1 MIEDPRIRTMADL
14 FEAWLGHLAVLGRS
28 PSTLASYRY
37 KIDAVLDPAI
47 GGLDPRSLT
56 VLGIDRL
63 YAELIAG
70 GMSPA
75 TVHHHHRILRA
86 ALSQGARWGV
96 VEANPARLASPP
108 SQRSAVGRPPSP
120 AQVRQLV
127 AFAAEGPCPR
137 LASVILLAATT
148 GMRRGELAGLRWSR
162 VDLEGCSVEVASSI
176 WQVASRWGEKLPKS
190 QQHRRV
196 PLGERTMALLTDL
209 RVETGS
215 SHDAF
220 VLSRGHGEQPFLP
233 DAITS
238 AFRRTLVSL
247 RSATGEHWPFRFH
260 DLRHFTATE
269 LFRAGHS
276 ATTVAAR
283 LGHAD
288 VAVTLRT
295 YAHDTEDQARRAGAD
310 IEREL

>member
-1 MIEDPRIRTMADL
+1 MGESEIRTMSDL

-37 KIDAVLDPAI
+37 KIDAVLDPSI
-47 GGLDPRSLT
+47 GELDPRALT

-63 YAELIAG
+63 YGELIAG

-96 VEANPARLASPP
+96 VETNPARLASPP
-108 SQRSAVGRPPSP
+108 SQRPAVGRPPTP
-120 AQVRQLV
+120 IQVRRLV
-127 AFAAEGPCPR
+127 ASAAQGPCPR

-162 VDLEGCSVEVASSI
+162 VDLDGCSVEVASSV

-190 QQHRRV
+190 QQRRRV
-196 PLGERTMALLTDL
+196 PLGERSMALLAEL
-209 RVETGS
+209 RLETGVS
-215 SHDAF
+215 EDAF
-220 VLSRGHGEQPFLP
+220 VLSRGYGEMPFLP

-238 AFRRTLVSL
+238 AFRRTLVNL
-247 RSATGEHWPFRFH
+247 RSATGESWPFRFH

-295 YAHDTEDQARRAGAD
+295 YAHDTEDQARRAASE

>member
-1 MIEDPRIRTMADL
+1 MAAGEIRTMAEL

-37 KIDAVLDPAI
+37 KIDAVLKPAI
-47 GGLDPRSLT
+47 GELEPAALS

-63 YAELIAG
+63 YGELLAG

-86 ALSQGARWGV
+86 ALSQAARWGIV
-96 VEANPARLASPP
+96 ASNPARLASPP
-108 SQRSAVGRPPSP
+108 TSRPSVGAPPSP

-127 AFAAEGPCPR
+127 EAAASGPRPR
-137 LASVILLAATT
+137 LADVILLAATT
-148 GMRRGELAGLRWSR
+148 GMRRGELAGLRWGR
-162 VDLEGCSVEVASSI
+162 VDLEGRSIEVACSL
-176 WQVASRWGEKLPKS
+176 WQVSSRWGEKLPKS
-190 QQHRRV
+190 QQRRRLPV
-196 PLGERTMALLTDL
+196 GPRSLSLLEEL
-209 RVETGS
+209 SEQTGGS
-215 SHDAF
+215 PDHF
-220 VLSRGHGEQPFLP
+220 VLSRGGGGHPYLP
-233 DAITS
+233 ESITRS
-238 AFRRTLVSL
+238 FRRCTDRLE
-247 RSATGEHWPFRFH
+247 AETGEAWPFRFH

-295 YAHDTEDQARRAGAD
+295 YAHDTDDQARLAAEA
-310 IEREL
+310 IELGL